1 VVKSVLAYKSGIWRE
16 ECARDFTA
24 WNSSL
29 VDPNNLRLALL
40 SAAVLGFR
48 HGLDYD
54 HIAAITDISSVQLKV
69 RDAMRYGLLYV
80 AGHATTIALL
90 GAAAVV
96 FRIALPAAS
105 DRWAERLVGL
115 TLLVLGLYVLGTFFR
130 PSVSGSS
137 THDSSSH
144 GSAGDGAS
152 SRGRSAH
159 SHAHPRTRITLL
171 ANGAL
176 WIYWRLSR
184 IFGGTRVEA
193 PQVFK
198 DGYGSRSTFLVGVIH
213 GLGAETPTQ
222 ILLFLMAA
230 NLGGTAAGLLGLL
243 MFIVGLLT
251 MNTLMCALAA
261 GLFSADKVL
270 AWLSPAGAQN
280 PFSRALGS
288 VLGAIS
294 AHAMGGLTLLTSVYS
309 IVVGAIFLLGSASK
323 LPSLTG

>member
-1 VVKSVLAYKSGIWRE
+1 M
-16 ECARDFTA
+16 
-24 WNSSL
+24 
-29 VDPNNLRLALL
+29 VDPVNLRLALL

-54 HIAAITDISSVQLKV
+54 HIAAITDISSVQLKA
-69 RDAMRYGLLYV
+69 RDAMRFGLLYV

-90 GAAAVV
+90 GSAAVV

-130 PSVSGSS
+130 PWFFGSSMQGSS
-137 THDSSSH
+137 TQ
-144 GSAGDGAS
+144 AS
-152 SRGRSAH
+152 SAH
-159 SHAHPRTRITLL
+159 GHAHPRTRITLL
-171 ANGAL
+171 ANGVL

-198 DGYGSRSTFLVGVIH
+198 DGYGTKSAFLVGVIH

-243 MFIVGLLT
+243 MFIVGLLA
-251 MNTLMCALAA
+251 MNTLMCAVAA

-270 AWLSPAGAQN
+270 AWLSPAGPQN
-280 PFSRALGS
+280 PVSRGLSSALS
-288 VLGAIS
+288 AVS
-294 AHAMGGLTLLTSVYS
+294 AHALGGLTLLTSAYS

>member
-1 VVKSVLAYKSGIWRE
+1 LPRGI
-16 ECARDFTA
+16 
-24 WNSSL
+24 SSL
-29 VDPNNLRLALL
+29 VDPVNLRLALL

-54 HIAAITDISSVQLKV
+54 HIAAITDISSVQLKA

-90 GAAAVV
+90 GSAAVV

-130 PSVSGSS
+130 SSFFGSSTQGSSTQGSS
-137 THDSSSH
+137 TH
-144 GSAGDGAS
+144 GS
-152 SRGRSAH
+152 SAH
-159 SHAHPRTRITLL
+159 GHSHPRTRITLL
-171 ANGAL
+171 VNGAL
-176 WIYWRLSR
+176 WIYWRLTR

-198 DGYGSRSTFLVGVIH
+198 DGYGSKSTFLVGVIH

-243 MFIVGLLT
+243 MFIVGLLV
-251 MNTLMCALAA
+251 MNTLMCGLAA

-270 AWLSPAGAQN
+270 AWLSPAGSQN
-280 PFSRALGS
+280 PLSRAFGS
-288 VLGAIS
+288 VLAAVS
-294 AHAMGGLTLLTSVYS
+294 AHALGGLTLLTSAYS